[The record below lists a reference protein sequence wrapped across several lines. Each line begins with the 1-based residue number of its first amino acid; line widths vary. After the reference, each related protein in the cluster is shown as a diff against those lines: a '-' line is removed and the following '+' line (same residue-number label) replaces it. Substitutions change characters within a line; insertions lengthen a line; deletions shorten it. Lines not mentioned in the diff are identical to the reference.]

1 MAAIKKT
8 IYQASRMAFSST
20 DAGSLIPNTQFT
32 ANKEDEHF
40 YSIKNTTPSPSSGK
54 IVSRLSSKIAKA
66 VIDSQIV
73 DENTIMAWGK
83 KDKKE
88 FLLCKFTG
96 GTKNPIETFVVI
108 PADKMI
114 YATNIYSHLF
124 YRLILGYDLLE
135 FVKKGN
141 KASDEAREV
150 FSYLC
155 EFKNLPKEKYD
166 SITTG
171 TLVESSEAEK
181 FLPLCDSLYFTAKTF
196 DGFNF
201 KEIDNDELID
211 EEYAPYIQYNI
222 LPLVAMHNNVYDLS
236 LDIGDEVVKE
246 IHAPTIKRKSKKGKE
261 AKAVTV
267 FVPYSERD
275 YSLMSDAEAKK
286 LPLDL
291 QRTRQIAMDLFE
303 KNKESITDELWE
315 SIQSFKNGNIWK
327 MGFYGPSASGKT
339 TFVKMMA
346 GALKLPFMILTG
358 NSDTETSHLY
368 GYMTIKDGT
377 TEFCEGPLT
386 RIMRYGGI
394 FFFDE
399 RNMVNAGVV
408 SATNNVLDDTRMY
421 TIPQTG
427 ETIIAHDNFRYCEA
441 MNIGYEGTKEDNLS
455 HISRVDEWH
464 NLSGYDEMTETNI
477 IVNSTGIDRD
487 LASKIIK
494 CKNNIKT
501 QIRDDGDETTQNIDL
516 RNCLSWA
523 KKIKDIDNP
532 VRAAFTTVLAPL
544 SKEVDRVKGSNKP
557 EDFTATGDPVIDY
570 AYNEIMN
577 TFAGVKP
584 KMPRKEY
591 EFETIELV

>member
-1 MAAIKKT
+1 MAAIKKP

-20 DAGSLIPNTQFT
+20 DAGSLIPNTQFI

-114 YATNIYSHLF
+114 YAANIYSHLF

-246 IHAPTIKRKSKKGKE
+246 IHAPTIKRKTTILKSSSK
-261 AKAVTV
+261 
-267 FVPYSERD
+267 
-275 YSLMSDAEAKK
+275 L
-286 LPLDL
+286 
-291 QRTRQIAMDLFE
+291 
-303 KNKESITDELWE
+303 
-315 SIQSFKNGNIWK
+315 
-327 MGFYGPSASGKT
+327 
-339 TFVKMMA
+339 
-346 GALKLPFMILTG
+346 
-358 NSDTETSHLY
+358 
-368 GYMTIKDGT
+368 
-377 TEFCEGPLT
+377 
-386 RIMRYGGI
+386 
-394 FFFDE
+394 
-399 RNMVNAGVV
+399 
-408 SATNNVLDDTRMY
+408 
-421 TIPQTG
+421 
-427 ETIIAHDNFRYCEA
+427 
-441 MNIGYEGTKEDNLS
+441 
-455 HISRVDEWH
+455 
-464 NLSGYDEMTETNI
+464 
-477 IVNSTGIDRD
+477 
-487 LASKIIK
+487 
-494 CKNNIKT
+494 
-501 QIRDDGDETTQNIDL
+501 
-516 RNCLSWA
+516 
-523 KKIKDIDNP
+523 
-532 VRAAFTTVLAPL
+532 
-544 SKEVDRVKGSNKP
+544 
-557 EDFTATGDPVIDY
+557 
-570 AYNEIMN
+570 
-577 TFAGVKP
+577 
-584 KMPRKEY
+584 
-591 EFETIELV
+591 